1 MCMYKSPAVSFVCRV
16 LDEVLQKLVHLVQ
29 EEECV
34 SVSQA
39 HIHMNITL
47 CFLYAPFCFQ
57 THAEYKSFLTVG
69 CVYYST
75 SDSSILPSLSLFL
88 SF

>member
-1 MCMYKSPAVSFVCRV
+1 MCMYKSPAVSCVCRV

-39 HIHMNITL
+39 H
-47 CFLYAPFCFQ
+47 
-57 THAEYKSFLTVG
+57 THTHIYT
-69 CVYYST
+69 
-75 SDSSILPSLSLFL
+75 
-88 SF
+88 